1 MPAIQAFIRVLTNSL
16 DMEEHRNKLSKQ
28 LSGGNKRKLS
38 LALSMMGAPDVMIL
52 DEPSA
57 GIDPNARQNM
67 VNIIKGERD
76 LRDQLEAMG
85 INSSVA
91 APVQDKTLS

>member
-1 MPAIQAFIRVLTNSL
+1 MI
-16 DMEEHRNKLSKQ
+16 EHRNKLSKH

-67 VNIIKGERD
+67 VNIIKGERANRCIILTTHLVRQWVEFTFVLFFFF
-76 LRDQLEAMG
+76 LRVL
-85 INSSVA
+85 
-91 APVQDKTLS
+91 